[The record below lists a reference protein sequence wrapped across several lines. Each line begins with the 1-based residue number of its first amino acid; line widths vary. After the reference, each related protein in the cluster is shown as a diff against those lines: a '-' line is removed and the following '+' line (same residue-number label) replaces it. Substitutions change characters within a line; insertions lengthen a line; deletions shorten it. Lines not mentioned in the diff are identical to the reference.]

1 MLIYLLLK
9 HLENDVFSY
18 TIYSNKGKSIKAS
31 SEQLSEITNYL
42 ALSFNEL
49 TMDQKTSVVLFQVAE
64 VSN

>member
-18 TIYSNKGKSIKAS
+18 TISSNKGKSIKAL
-31 SEQLSEITNYL
+31 SEQLLEITNYL

-49 TMDQKTSVVLFQVAE
+49 TMDQKTSVVLFQVTE